1 MNDKKTADSFD
12 NILKELK
19 DYIEELEETK
29 DVLLEICRVQHE
41 LIVKLVPEDEK
52 AEYKAMGILLR

>member
-41 LIVKLVPEDEK
+41 LIAKLVPEDEK

>member
-1 MNDKKTADSFD
+1 MDTNKKPDTFD
-12 NILKELK
+12 NIFKELK

-52 AEYKAMGILLR
+52 EEYKTIGILLY

>member
-29 DVLLEICRVQHE
+29 DVLLDICRVQHE